1 MFDKVNAGNERDVV
15 RVEAEDGE
23 ALDDG
28 LQLLHALPVDG
39 ALLSGISPDVEEL
52 SKGRQKFFRQAVERW
67 SRLLR
72 KMSGRGENL
81 KSCSP
86 LFLLSVCSSPR
97 VPKWELPEHF
107 TSDHWKCRKCKIS
120 YR

>member
-1 MFDKVNAGNERDVV
+1 MFYEVDAGNKGDVV
-15 RVEAEDGE
+15 GVEAEDGE

-72 KMSGRGENL
+72 KMLNGWEEMELKILIPRMFVSKLKYISGN
-81 KSCSP
+81 
-86 LFLLSVCSSPR
+86 
-97 VPKWELPEHF
+97 
-107 TSDHWKCRKCKIS
+107 
-120 YR
+120 

>member
-1 MFDKVNAGNERDVV
+1 MTLLIVCPYMFHKVDAGDKGDVV
-15 RVEAEDGE
+15 GVEAEDGE

-39 ALLSGISPDVEEL
+39 ALLGGISPDVEEF

-72 KMSGRGENL
+72 KMLNGWEEMEFEN
-81 KSCSP
+81 
-86 LFLLSVCSSPR
+86 SVNMYGS
-97 VPKWELPEHF
+97 
-107 TSDHWKCRKCKIS
+107 
-120 YR
+120 

>member
-1 MFDKVNAGNERDVV
+1 MFYEVDASNKRDVV
-15 RVEAEDGE
+15 GVEAEDGE

-39 ALLSGISPDVEEL
+39 ALLSGISADVEEL

-72 KMSGRGENL
+72 KMSGSHWEGREFEKL
-81 KSCSP
+81 LTSFPPVSLLVTKSSQ
-86 LFLLSVCSSPR
+86 VGI
-97 VPKWELPEHF
+97 
-107 TSDHWKCRKCKIS
+107 T
-120 YR
+120 